1 MILKGSQRAGGRQ
14 LAAHLLRADENEHVE
29 VHEIR
34 GFMADD
40 LRGAYQEAY
49 AASKATRAKQF
60 LFSLSLNPPPK
71 ERVQTDVFES
81 AIERIEQRL
90 GLTGQPR
97 TVVFHEKDGRRHA
110 HAVWSRIDTDRGR
123 AINLPHYKLKLR
135 DVARELYL
143 EHGWQMPRGF
153 VSSKERSPFNFTREE
168 WQQAKRTGHDAEAIK
183 RMFRE
188 SWATSD
194 SSKAFA
200 QALKARGYT
209 LARGDRRGHVAVDY
223 HGEVYAIAKYAGV
236 RTKQVRD
243 RLGDP
248 AQLPSVEQASREIS
262 SRMSEMLKGH
272 VEQAEK
278 SNRQRSAALKFQYTQ
293 TIQRQ
298 RDERETLKQSHE
310 ARWNA
315 ENAVRAARLSKGFRG
330 IWDRLTGR
338 HSSTKQQNEREALLA
353 LHRDRKETDALIFRH
368 LDERE
373 RLQQRIHEE
382 RKSAS
387 LDVQRLH
394 QDIAGYMEM
403 RSGSPTKLREHFQKA
418 TNQRQDFGRGRD
430 RSRDRDFEPEI

>member
-1 MILKGSQRAGGRQ
+1 MILKASQRAGGRQ

-29 VHEIR
+29 VHELR

-40 LRGAYQEAY
+40 LHGAFQEAY

-71 ERVQTDVFES
+71 ERVPTEVFES

-90 GLTGQPR
+90 GLVGQPR

-110 HAVWSRIDTDRGR
+110 HAVWSRIDTAHSR
-123 AINLPHYKLKLR
+123 AINLSHYKLKLR
-135 DVARELYL
+135 DIARELYL
-143 EHGWQMPRGF
+143 EHGWKMPRGF
-153 VSSKERSPFNFTREE
+153 VNSKERNPLNFTRDE
-168 WQQAKRTGHDAEAIK
+168 WQQAKRTGHDAESLK

-188 SWATSD
+188 CWAISD
-194 SSKAFA
+194 SGKAFA

-223 HGEVYAIAKYAGV
+223 RGEIYAIAKYAGV
-236 RTKQVRD
+236 RTKQVRE

-248 AQLPSVEQASREIS
+248 AHLPSVIEATRELG
-262 SRMSEMLKGH
+262 SRMSEKLKGH
-272 VEQAEK
+272 IEQAEK
-278 SNRQRSAALKFQYTQ
+278 ANRVRSAALKFQYTQ

-298 RDERETLKQSHE
+298 RDERETLRRAHE
-310 ARWNA
+310 LRWNA
-315 ENAVRAARLSKGFRG
+315 ENAARAARLSKGFRG

-338 HSSTKQQNEREALLA
+338 HAETKHQNEREALLA
-353 LHRDRKETDALIFRH
+353 LHRDRKETDGLIFRH

-373 RLQQRIHEE
+373 RLQQRIREE
-382 RKSAS
+382 KKSNA

-394 QDIAGYMEM
+394 QDIARFMEM
-403 RSGSPTKLREHFQKA
+403 RSGSPTKLREHFQSA
-418 TNQRQDFGRGRD
+418 TGQPKDLGRERGP
-430 RSRDRDFEPEI
+430 SRDYGPDFER

>member
-1 MILKGSQRAGGRQ
+1 MILKASQRAGGRQ

-40 LRGAYQEAY
+40 LNGAFQEAY

-71 ERVQTDVFES
+71 ERVRTEVFEA
-81 AIERIEQRL
+81 AIDQIEKRL

-97 TVVFHEKDGRRHA
+97 TVVFHEKDGRRHG
-110 HAVWSRIDTDRGR
+110 HAVWSRIDSAHGR

-135 DVARELYL
+135 EIARELYL

-153 VSSKERSPFNFTREE
+153 VSSKERNPFSFTRNE
-168 WQQAKRTGHDAEAIK
+168 WQQAKRTGHDAEALK

-188 SWATSD
+188 CWAISD
-194 SSKAFA
+194 SGKAVA
-200 QALKARGYT
+200 QALKARRYT

-223 HGEVYAIAKYAGV
+223 RGEVYVIAKYAGV
-236 RTKQVRD
+236 RTRQVRD

-248 AQLPSVEQASREIS
+248 AQLPSVDEASREIGL
-262 SRMSEMLKGH
+262 RMSAMLRGH
-272 VEQAEK
+272 IEQAEK
-278 SNRQRSAALKFQYTQ
+278 ANRLRSAALKFQYTQ

-298 RDERETLKQSHE
+298 RDERETLKRSHE

-315 ENAVRAARLSKGFRG
+315 ESAARGTRLSKGFRG
-330 IWDRLTGR
+330 IWDRLTGKNAE
-338 HSSTKQQNEREALLA
+338 TKRQNEREALLG
-353 LHRDRKETDALIFRH
+353 LQRDRREMDSLIFRH
-368 LDERE
+368 LDERG
-373 RLQQRIHEE
+373 RLQQRIREE
-382 RKSAS
+382 RKSAA

-394 QDIAGYMEM
+394 QDIARFMEV
-403 RSGSPTKLREHFQKA
+403 RSGSPTKLREHFRQA
-418 TNQRQDFGRGRD
+418 TGQREDFRPGRD